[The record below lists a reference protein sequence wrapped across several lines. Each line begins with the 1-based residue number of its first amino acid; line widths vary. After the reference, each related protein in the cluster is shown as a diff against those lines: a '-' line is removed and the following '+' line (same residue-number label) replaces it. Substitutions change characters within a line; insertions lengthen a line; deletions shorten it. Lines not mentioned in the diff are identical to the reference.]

1 MSDTTT
7 TTKSNKRKK
16 QEIQDDDENKTTID
30 LELIKKQFKDLVR
43 PIKDNDDRL
52 DFISFVCNHLNIEI
66 NPIQH
71 KKPNETTQDNTLAT
85 IIQDI
90 KDSLPDITTEAPNE
104 FICIPKNNSFKGY
117 TKENT
122 INVDGFLY
130 TDEDIDELVESG
142 KLQSHY
148 CLDCNSKSIATLNYI
163 SHSTTPNQLKY
174 MFSQDF
180 LGDTNDKK
188 LLDIGSRL
196 GSVLYTGHLYG
207 QFSKL
212 VGIEINQFFVDL
224 QKNIIKK
231 YKMSDRIE
239 IVHGDIMKNSNLI
252 EQSDVIYM
260 NNVLEF
266 FQENKEQHIEFWKF
280 IQKHTKKGMKLVTIP
295 SLEESFKNN
304 KIPLKLKGWVKKVD
318 TDIPVPEDDPSYP
331 DYQEVHLYTVL

>member
-1 MSDTTT
+1 MSEPTN
-7 TTKSNKRKK
+7 KSNKRKK
-16 QEIQDDDENKTTID
+16 QEEIVEQDETTAPID

-52 DFISFVCNHLNIEI
+52 DFISFVCSHLNIQI
-66 NPIQH
+66 DPIPDH
-71 KKPNETTQDNTLAT
+71 KPKESKQENVLAT

-130 TDEDIDELVESG
+130 TDEDIDEMVESG

-148 CLDCNSKSIATLNYI
+148 CLDCNSKSVATLNYI

-174 MFSQDF
+174 MFSEAF
-180 LGDTNDKK
+180 LGDTTDKK

-196 GSVLYTGHLYG
+196 GSVLYTGYLFG
-207 QFSKL
+207 QCSKL
-212 VGIEINQFFVDL
+212 TGIEINQFFVDL

-231 YKMSDRIE
+231 YKMTDKID
-239 IVHGDIMKNSNLI
+239 IVHGDIMKNSDLVQ
-252 EQSDVIYM
+252 QSDIIYM

-266 FQENKEQHIEFWKF
+266 FQENKDLHIEFWKF

-304 KIPLKLKGWVKKVD
+304 KIPLKLKGWVKKID
-318 TDIPVPEDDPSYP
+318 TDIPVPEDDPTFG
-331 DYQEVHLYTVL
+331 DYQEIHLYTIL